1 MKQINW
7 AYEVKK
13 SALKIIRNGIKE
25 LNNREIRRDILI
37 HNSRKR
43 VKNLRAILKLIQDD
57 LGEKTFKVFN
67 TSLRNLN
74 RKSANIRRS
83 YVMLNIIDHETK
95 TLSDAVSIQLFKNL
109 KSFIEQKMIESQPK
123 INVNRILNEYSDY
136 FNSFEK
142 NIESLKSNKKNFSLI
157 KDGLSTIY
165 DQGRGCYKMIITQDD
180 AEIFHELRKNAK
192 DLSNVLDIIQK
203 AWPDVIKV
211 YNNQLKVLTDH
222 IGDIHDLYE
231 FKLEINKF
239 IKGNIPSEGTISLL
253 KKLDSRINSLM
264 LLSRKLGEKIYAEK
278 TTSFIYRM
286 NRISQYSI

>member
-1 MKQINW
+1 
-7 AYEVKK
+7 
-13 SALKIIRNGIKE
+13 
-25 LNNREIRRDILI
+25 
-37 HNSRKR
+37 
-43 VKNLRAILKLIQDD
+43 
-57 LGEKTFKVFN
+57 
-67 TSLRNLN
+67 
-74 RKSANIRRS
+74 
-83 YVMLNIIDHETK
+83 
-95 TLSDAVSIQLFKNL
+95 
-109 KSFIEQKMIESQPK
+109 MIESQPK